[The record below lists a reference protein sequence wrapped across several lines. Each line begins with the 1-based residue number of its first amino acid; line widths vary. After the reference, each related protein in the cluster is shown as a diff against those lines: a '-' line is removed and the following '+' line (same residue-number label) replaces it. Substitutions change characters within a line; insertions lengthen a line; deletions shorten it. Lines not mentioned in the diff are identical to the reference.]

1 MAPEQRPTLRLTDP
15 RAMRALAH
23 PLRLRLLSE
32 LRLRGPHSVGML
44 SQVVDEAPASVSY
57 HLGTLASYGFV
68 EEAPELARDRRERW
82 WKAAH
87 ARTSWEPVDMLDD
100 PEKRAASDA
109 FRRAILHRYLDSL
122 ERYLESEATLD
133 RAWVKGTSSSDSHFF
148 LTAAELLELRTE
160 LEQLTERWAERS
172 DADRPDAKPVTLIY
186 HAFRRPE

>member
-1 MAPEQRPTLRLTDP
+1 MADDPRRTVRLTDP

-23 PLRLRLLSE
+23 PLRLRLLGE
-32 LRLRGPHSVGML
+32 LRLRGPQSVGML
-44 SQVVDEAPASVSY
+44 SQIVDEAPASVSY

-68 EEAPELARDRRERW
+68 EEAPDLARDRRERW

-87 ARTSWEPVDMLDD
+87 ARTSWEPVDALDD

-122 ERYLESEATLD
+122 ESYLESEASLD
-133 RAWVKGTSSSDSHFF
+133 REWVKGTSSSDSHFH
-148 LTAAELLELRTE
+148 LTAAELLELRAD